1 MSDPTINQNV
11 IAWARGHMGQQVGRG
26 ECWDLAD
33 QALRNS
39 GAHSSN
45 TTKAKAEYKWGKVIK
60 LADAIGGD
68 VLQFSSYKVT
78 ITTTTVTKYEGG
90 GEGKETETEII
101 TRPHHTALVDRNP
114 GNGWVNIVEQNA
126 PPQGR
131 SVQQFEMPTR
141 TMKVG
146 PTSVQKTLK
155 NPWTEKMCPAT
166 VITTVSYK
174 VSGTISAYRPEAAK
188 K

>member
-1 MSDPTINQNV
+1 
-11 IAWARGHMGQQVGRG
+11 MGQQVGRG

-45 TTKAKAEYKWGKVIK
+45 TTKANADYKWGKPIK

-68 VLQFSSYKVT
+68 VLQFSKYKVT
-78 ITTTTVTKYEGG
+78 INTTTVTKFDDG
-90 GEGKETETEII
+90 TETEETDTETV

-114 GNGWVNIVEQNA
+114 GNGRVIILEQNV

-131 SVQQFEMPTR
+131 SVQQYEMATR

-146 PTSVQKTLK
+146 PTSEHKSMMNPSTKKTGA
-155 NPWTEKMCPAT
+155 AT
-166 VITTVSYK
+166 VITTVSIV
-174 VSGTISAYRPEAAK
+174 VSGTISAYRPEAAAK